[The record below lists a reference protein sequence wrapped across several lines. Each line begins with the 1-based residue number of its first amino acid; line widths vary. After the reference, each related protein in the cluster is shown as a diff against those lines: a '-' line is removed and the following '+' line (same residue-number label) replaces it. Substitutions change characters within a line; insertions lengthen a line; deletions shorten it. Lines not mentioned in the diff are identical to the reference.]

1 MRKMV
6 LWAASLSFLLIVI
19 ISVNIPS
26 DGSDPIQTALQLMTH
41 GSGG

>member
-6 LWAASLSFLLIVI
+6 FWAVSLSFLLIVI
-19 ISVNIPS
+19 ISANIPS
-26 DGSDPIQTALQLMTH
+26 SGSDSIQSALQLMTH